1 MNSVPCVAVSLPIS
15 EERELNVRLNK
26 NNGEWD
32 WDKLANEF
40 DMSDLVGWGF
50 DPEAFG
56 VPQSYIDSVS
66 DIEIL
71 NEDDSFGISFVIKC
85 SNYDELEEIMDA
97 FDSKSKSMS
106 FDSAQEVLC
115 RLQ

>member
-1 MNSVPCVAVSLPIS
+1 MNSVPCVAVSLPIGK
-15 EERELNVRLNK
+15 ERELNVRLNK
-26 NNGEWD
+26 NSGEWD

-40 DMSDLVGWGF
+40 DMSDLVNWGF

-85 SNYDELEEIMDA
+85 SDYSELEEIMSV
-97 FDSKSKSMS
+97 FGTNNKSIS

-115 RLQ
+115 QSR